1 MTNLP
6 KKFHSVKGVGG
17 THPDPKE
24 MHVMEDG
31 VKVPLGKMIKNQTDK
46 NTSLLYNE
54 YIVYNEEQIK
64 LRYLLNVKFNYD

>member
-1 MTNLP
+1 
-6 KKFHSVKGVGG
+6 
-17 THPDPKE
+17 
-24 MHVMEDG
+24 MEDG